1 MKKKLIITGASG
13 FLGYHL
19 LRAAAQQYEVYALY
33 NQKPLHYAQATP
45 LHCDITNYIQ
55 LGNYFEDIEPDA
67 VIHAAAMADA
77 NYCQQHKAESYAA
90 NVDASKNIAGLCSDY
105 KIPLV
110 YTSTDLVFDGKQ
122 GMYTEADGK
131 NPLSIYGEHK
141 SIAEDEVLHIYP
153 NATVARLPM
162 MFGYADASDANYLQ
176 KFIAQI
182 KRGETVSLFND
193 EYRSVGGA
201 ASIAKGIVHVLGRVE
216 GVVHIAGKERLSRYQ
231 FGAKAAKAFG
241 LNEAYLSSCS
251 QKDVSMAAPRPADV
265 SLNIEKALA
274 LGYNPLNVDD
284 ELNLVAQSSFYE

>member
-1 MKKKLIITGASG
+1 MKKKIIITGASG

-19 LRAAAQQYEVYALY
+19 LRAAANDYEIYALY
-33 NQKPLHYAQATP
+33 NSKPIHYAQATP
-45 LHCDITNYIQ
+45 LHCDITDYIQ

-77 NYCQQHKAESYAA
+77 NYCQQHKEESYTA
-90 NVDASKNIAGLCSDY
+90 NVEASKNIAGLCSDY
-105 KIPLV
+105 NIPLV
-110 YTSTDLVFDGKQ
+110 FTSTDLVFDGRQ
-122 GMYTEADGK
+122 GMYKEADAK

-153 NATVARLPM
+153 NAAVARLPM
-162 MFGYADASDANYLQ
+162 MFGYADASEANYLQ
-176 KFIAQI
+176 KFIAQV

-201 ASIAKGIVHVLGRVE
+201 RSVAQGILQILGKAE
-216 GVVHIAGKERLSRYQ
+216 GIIHIAGKEKLSRYE
-231 FGAKAAKAFG
+231 FGIKAAKAFG

-265 SLNIEKALA
+265 SLNIDEALA
-274 LGYNPLNVDD
+274 LGYAPLSAD
-284 ELNLVAQSSFYE
+284 EELTLVAQSHAWL